1 MISPAYWLSE
11 LWDFMKRPSGQGGGR
26 GGEWKREGEFYI
38 EEDSKHDSKDRVDR
52 VRQIRGSISYRV
64 GGSACPFVSEPN
76 APAVHADLP
85 YPQA

>member
-1 MISPAYWLSE
+1 M
-11 LWDFMKRPSGQGGGR
+11 
-26 GGEWKREGEFYI
+26 
-38 EEDSKHDSKDRVDR
+38 DRMDR
-52 VRQIRGSISYRV
+52 MVSSRIDNRV